1 MRIRLLFHLFVRLF
15 LRLTFRL
22 FPPVIGADF
31 SRPTRARVPSGDSRS
46 EPLRCLRTLGIPTRY
61 HCGQIAIAKKFPL
74 FFTPKKIIKSM
85 HYRK

>member
-31 SRPTRARVPSGDSRS
+31 SRPTARACHREIAGANLFDVSEHWEYRRGIIAGRSRS
-46 EPLRCLRTLGIPTRY
+46 RRNF
-61 HCGQIAIAKKFPL
+61 HCFSLQK
-74 FFTPKKIIKSM
+74 
-85 HYRK
+85 R